1 MSSGYQWGNPGDD
14 LTRNNR
20 FSRLL
25 LQQDVNAAP
34 IRSHPQGL
42 ASLLRQGMAGFMMG
56 ADRREGREAS
66 EATSRGMTAEPWTD
80 PDTGETVGTAG
91 GFEGAISAL
100 QKLPGNEHAQRSLQ
114 GLLMQRMETQ
124 AATAARDEERSYAEL
139 QRPIYEI
146 VENPLGR
153 GGVGKV
159 DQFGNL
165 SNYQGPAK
173 AAVPTLTS
181 IFDEQGLEQKGYMG
195 EGGGFTPVG
204 GAKAQGGSETRPTAK
219 DANGVLR
226 YLDDGKRVFDQET
239 VGPALPD
246 EGENFD
252 RETKLR
258 REFITASK
266 DYVKVRDAWGRIQ
279 ASARDPSAAG
289 DLALIFNYM
298 KVLDPGSTVR
308 EGEFA
313 TAQNSASIPNRLR
326 AQYNQVIAGERLA
339 PEQRDDFVSRASA
352 LYAQQESFY
361 QGLQERYG
369 GLAEQYGLDPARVIY
384 DMSARVPEYGGDAA
398 TAAQIPADISEDD
411 IQATMKAN
419 NMTREQVL
427 QALGIQ

>member
-252 RETKLR
+252 RETK
-258 REFITASK
+258 TSQGVHHS
-266 DYVKVRDAWGRIQ
+266 VKGLCEGPRCLGPHSGVRTRPVCGWRSGFDLQLHEGARPRLDGPRGRI
-279 ASARDPSAAG
+279 RDG
-289 DLALIFNYM
+289 TEF
-298 KVLDPGSTVR
+298 R
-308 EGEFA
+308 EH
-313 TAQNSASIPNRLR
+313 
-326 AQYNQVIAGERLA
+326 
-339 PEQRDDFVSRASA
+339 PEQAARPVQPGYRWRASCA
-352 LYAQQESFY
+352 
-361 QGLQERYG
+361 G
-369 GLAEQYGLDPARVIY
+369 
-384 DMSARVPEYGGDAA
+384 AA
-398 TAAQIPADISEDD
+398 
-411 IQATMKAN
+411 
-419 NMTREQVL
+419 
-427 QALGIQ
+427 